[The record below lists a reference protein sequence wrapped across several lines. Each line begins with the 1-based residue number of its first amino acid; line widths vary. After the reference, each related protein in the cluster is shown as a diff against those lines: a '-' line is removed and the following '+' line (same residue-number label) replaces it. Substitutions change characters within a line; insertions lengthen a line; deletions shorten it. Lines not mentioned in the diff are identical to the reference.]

1 MFDILTDKSKKT
13 IRSWTASEMEQY
25 QILLSNASFVLK
37 YTLQIYSI
45 LFIYHLISLLLF
57 YQNHVLKI

>member
-45 LFIYHLISLLLF
+45 LFIYLISLLLF